1 MACPSLAPPLM
12 NRYFLPLS
20 SCAFLTRI
28 VCLFVLSSYLSSL
41 STRFLMSVPYSFL
54 SSQMIVNDFYYS
66 FAMNVTDRYHPSE
79 MTVTETCNLPC
90 LASSYQTVCGHY
102 LFGLTWTPIDLFC
115 AAKFCLF

>member
-54 SSQMIVNDFYYS
+54 SSQMIVNDFYHS
-66 FAMNVTDRYHPSE
+66 FAMNVTERYHPSE

-102 LFGLTWTPIDLFC
+102 LFGLIWTPIDLFC